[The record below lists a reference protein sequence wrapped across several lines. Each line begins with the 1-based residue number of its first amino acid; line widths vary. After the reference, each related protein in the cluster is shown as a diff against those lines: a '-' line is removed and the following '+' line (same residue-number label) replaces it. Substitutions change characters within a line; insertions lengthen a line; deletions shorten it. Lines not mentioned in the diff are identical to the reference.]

1 MTNSEATN
9 GAIIPA
15 RRSRS
20 PRGATRHCGDQAIGS
35 AQNGS
40 TRINEVDGNRYV
52 VVEGVVQVSTVMEQP
67 ASANEAEPTRSVA
80 SAPLEVNTNPAALR
94 LAAGEKAQVSSGGM
108 KISPSQNLEDVLSRR
123 QRRLTF
129 RDARLADVAAEFNRY
144 YHSQISIERVAAHT
158 MEMTGIF
165 DTDHPQAIILFARK
179 NETLLVE
186 AEGENWV
193 IRSRE

>member
-108 KISPSQNLEDVLSRR
+108 
-123 QRRLTF
+123 
-129 RDARLADVAAEFNRY
+129 
-144 YHSQISIERVAAHT
+144 
-158 MEMTGIF
+158 EMTGIF

-179 NETLLVE
+179 MKFCWLKQRARTE
-186 AEGENWV
+186 
-193 IRSRE
+193 